1 MQGKLLLVDDN
12 EEFLDS
18 TRDVMEHEGF
28 HVVTATSGEEAV
40 RIVASAQFDLVLMDI
55 RMAGMNGVEA
65 LVEMKRNHPDLK
77 VIMCTAYIVE
87 DLIRK
92 ALEQGAFAVLN
103 KPFEMGL
110 LLNTM
115 DSAMLGS
122 HRGRV
127 LVADRD
133 RRLCSD
139 LATALGSHGHQVT
152 LTHDGEEA
160 VKKAS
165 SAQFDILLLDV
176 KLPIFGGLDVHRLV
190 KKAQSG
196 AYATIITGFS
206 QEMDTATQQALKRE
220 QGLLSLIKPL
230 DQAQLLEL
238 LDSICAAKGTR
249 GH

>member
-1 MQGKLLLVDDN
+1 MQGRLLLVDDN

-28 HVVTATSGEEAV
+28 QVVTASSGEEAV
-40 RIVASAQFDLVLMDI
+40 RIVASAPFDLVLMDI
-55 RMAGMNGVEA
+55 KMAGMNGVEA
-65 LVEMKRNHPDLK
+65 FMEMKRHHPDLK

-87 DLIRK
+87 DLIRQ
-92 ALEQGAFAVLN
+92 ALEEGAFAVLN

-110 LLNTM
+110 LLKTM
-115 DSAMLGS
+115 DSAMLGR

-152 LTHDGEEA
+152 LTHDGEAA
-160 VKKAS
+160 VEKAS
-165 SAQFDILLLDV
+165 AAQFDILLLDV
-176 KLPIFGGLDVHRLV
+176 KLPILGGLDVYRRV
-190 KKAQSG
+190 KNIQSNF
-196 AYATIITGFS
+196 YATIITGFS
-206 QEMDTATQQALKRE
+206 QEMDAATRQAMKRE

-238 LDSICAAKGTR
+238 LDSICAANRTR
-249 GH
+249 AH